1 MGLFVWLL
9 IHLFSKYL
17 SNICSVSGSVLG
29 TGDTAVN
36 KADKVWPSGSL
47 IRLLFAF
54 SLPNSVSDTQER
66 VPQ

>member
-1 MGLFVWLL
+1 MSLFVWLL

-17 SNICSVSGSVLG
+17 SSVSGSVLG

-47 IRLLFAF
+47 IQLLFASF
-54 SLPNSVSDTQER
+54 LPNSVSDTQEG